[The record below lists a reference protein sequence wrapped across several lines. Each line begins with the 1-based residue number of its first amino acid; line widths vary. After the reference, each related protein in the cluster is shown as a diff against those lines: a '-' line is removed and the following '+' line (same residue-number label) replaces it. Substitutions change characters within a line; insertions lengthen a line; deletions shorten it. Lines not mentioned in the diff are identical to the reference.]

1 MKTPKSPLSRIR
13 DWNKKRKH
21 KGEKQAEDKKLVPEP
36 ESPQEPAEEKTEEL
50 VSESPAEKTEEPTAE
65 PTTEEPEPKELPPET
80 PAQEAEEPTTE
91 DMVAEEPTES
101 VPEEP
106 SEEAEEPELVPDVAA
121 EETEEIAPEPFV
133 PSKERKPPKMLNLG
147 FGGLFKR
154 GGKEKKAK
162 KEKES
167 TPELPFLKLLV
178 FPITLASMLL
188 GLSIMPLFPQP
199 LPAILAFLIAFLTYK
214 KPIIGMPIG
223 GLTVGLGLM
232 YNLSQM
238 NFISMLGSYEAR
250 VAFVFVLLFLF
261 TGLPII
267 FRSRNAVVSINLGII
282 AAILLFFSQT
292 YFLAIPLIFTA
303 IVLFKK
309 ISFLT
314 VVYYGLISVPLEIM
328 QYLNVVLPIER
339 WDWWIEPGTSPPIF
353 VPLTQI
359 FQNVQDSMLQ
369 FRLYDTSKVVY
380 AISDQLTASP
390 PDLPHTVQEMISHY
404 FDSMPGII
412 MFLFMVIGIVAALL
426 FFSRTFLAKSNFTY
440 GERLIPIMSATV
452 GVALFFILA
461 AGLQSALAF
470 RVDVNGAQMAIATFA
485 TIIFTSP
492 TLMLDYTPKKRASFD
507 MITKKA
513 DEIRSKLQL
522 FEDDLFEVKNGVPF
536 FFGPYEV
543 KLLMIRDKLNRVL
556 NKTTERSAEPT
567 DVDAI
572 FNELDGL
579 SRDIDNLSVELDVAL
594 SEFQIFINCEYS
606 KWVGQFKDMGLEFNT
621 AKIDFQRD
629 IPLNMRID
637 SINEVLDG
645 SRVFI
650 NDLLQVTQQ
659 VYDIIRSLYDP
670 SLPEENQSIIFAKQK
685 IDEKADPWI
694 AMEALYNALN
704 NWRKLYSDEIAK
716 SAENL
721 RQSLTIISELGAK
734 SEKLLP
740 ILGAEFPK
748 LMENAKKAEETK
760 AAMEKNTLN
769 IINVIVISDVLQS
782 SLGIAKDVL
791 SYLYDELKSK
801 ETTIEGLLPTED
813 YLWEKNDALS
823 KQMTVAMDM
832 LSNPSKYGL
841 SQVLENMPKFLS
853 RIEECADTIA
863 FYNEKIELFLNYP
876 VAEVAIEDLFKQQ
889 NSISAQNLPFEPK
902 HAEEFLR
909 LFYSKRYQ
917 NFSFD
922 TANREL
928 IKKT

>member
-1 MKTPKSPLSRIR
+1 LKTPKSPLSRIR
-13 DWNKKRKH
+13 DWNKKRTH
-21 KGEKQAEDKKLVPEP
+21 KGEEQAEEKKLVPEP
-36 ESPQEPAEEKTEEL
+36 ESPQEPAEEETEEL
-50 VSESPAEKTEEPTAE
+50 FSESPDEEPEEPTAE
-65 PTTEEPEPKELPPET
+65 PPTEEPEELP
-80 PAQEAEEPTTE
+80 QEPPVQEGEEPVAE
-91 DMVAEEPTES
+91 DMVVEELTES
-101 VPEEP
+101 VPEGP
-106 SEEAEEPELVPDVAA
+106 SEEAEEPELVPEVAA

-133 PSKERKPPKMLNLG
+133 QSKERKPPKLLNLG

-154 GGKEKKAK
+154 GGKEKKEK

-223 GLTVGLGLM
+223 GLTIGLGLM

-238 NFISMLGSYEAR
+238 NFISMLGSYESR

-261 TGLPII
+261 TGLPIV
-267 FRSRNAVVSINLGII
+267 FRSRRAVVSINLGII

-303 IVLFKK
+303 IVLFKRV
-309 ISFLT
+309 SFLT

-380 AISDQLTASP
+380 AISDQLTSTP

-412 MFLFMVIGIVAALL
+412 MFLFMVIGIVVALL

-440 GERLIPIMSATV
+440 GERLIPTMSATV

-461 AGLQSALAF
+461 AGLQGALAF

-485 TIIFTSP
+485 TLIFTLP
-492 TLMLDYTPKKRASFD
+492 TLMMDYTPKKRASFD

-522 FEDDLFEVKNGVPF
+522 FEDDMFEVKNRVPF

-556 NKTTERSAEPT
+556 DKTTARTEPA

-579 SRDIDNLSVELDVAL
+579 SRDIDNLSAELDVAL

-606 KWVGQFKDMGLEFNT
+606 KWVGQFKDMGLEFNS
-621 AKIDFQRD
+621 AKVDFQHD
-629 IPLNMRID
+629 LPLKMRVD

-650 NDLLQVTQQ
+650 NDVLQVTQQ

-694 AMEALYNALN
+694 ALEALYNALN
-704 NWRKLYSDEIAK
+704 NWRKLYSVEIAM
-716 SAENL
+716 SAEHL
-721 RQSLTIISELGAK
+721 KKSLTIIADLSAK

-748 LMENAKKAEETK
+748 LMENAKKAEEIK

-769 IINVIVISDVLQS
+769 IINVIIISDVLQS

-801 ETTIEGLLPTED
+801 EKTIEGLLPTED

-841 SQVLENMPKFLS
+841 SQVLENMPRSLS
-853 RIEECADTIA
+853 KIEECADTIA

-889 NSISAQNLPFEPK
+889 NSITAQNLPFEPK

-909 LFYSKRYQ
+909 LFHSKRYQ

>member
-1 MKTPKSPLSRIR
+1 MKTPKSPLSRVR
-13 DWNKKRKH
+13 DWSKKRKH
-21 KGEKQAEDKKLVPEP
+21 KGEEQTEEKKLAPEP
-36 ESPQEPAEEKTEEL
+36 ESPQEPAEEETEAL
-50 VSESPAEKTEEPTAE
+50 VSESSGEKTEEPTAE
-65 PTTEEPEPKELPPET
+65 PASEEPEELPQET
-80 PAQEAEEPTTE
+80 PAQEAEEPTPE
-91 DMVAEEPTES
+91 DMVAEEPTEL
-101 VPEEP
+101 VPDVP
-106 SEEAEEPELVPDVAA
+106 SEEAEAEELVPEVAA
-121 EETEEIAPEPFV
+121 EETEEIAPEPIAER
-133 PSKERKPPKMLNLG
+133 KERKPPKLLNLG

-154 GGKEKKAK
+154 GEKEK

-267 FRSRNAVVSINLGII
+267 FRSRRAVVSINLGII

-309 ISFLT
+309 VSFLT

-339 WDWWIEPGTSPPIF
+339 WDWWLDPGTSPPIF
-353 VPLTQI
+353 VPLTQV

-380 AISDQLTASP
+380 AISDQLTANP
-390 PDLPHTVQEMISHY
+390 PTLPHTVQEMISHY

-412 MFLFMVIGIVAALL
+412 MFLFMVIGIITALL
-426 FFSRTFLAKSNFTY
+426 FFSRTFLAKSNFSY
-440 GERLIPIMSATV
+440 GERLIPAMSATI

-461 AGLQSALAF
+461 AGLQGALAF

-485 TIIFTSP
+485 TLIFTLP
-492 TLMLDYTPKKRASFD
+492 TLMMDYTPKKRASFD

-513 DEIRSKLQL
+513 DEIKSKLQL
-522 FEDDLFEVKNGVPF
+522 FEDDLFEVKNTVPF

-556 NKTTERSAEPT
+556 NKTTERSTEAA

-606 KWVGQFKDMGLEFNT
+606 KWVGQLKDMGLDFNT

-629 IPLNMRID
+629 LSLKMRVD

-650 NDLLQVTQQ
+650 NDVLQVTQQ

-685 IDEKADPWI
+685 IDEKAEPWI
-694 AMEALYNALN
+694 AIEALYNALN
-704 NWRKLYSDEIAK
+704 NWRKLYSAEISK
-716 SAENL
+716 SAEHL
-721 RQSLTIISELGAK
+721 KESLTIIADLGAK

-748 LMENAKKAEETK
+748 LMENAKKAEEIK

-769 IINVIVISDVLQS
+769 VINVIMISDVLQS

-791 SYLYDELKSK
+791 SYLYDELQSK
-801 ETTIEGLLPTED
+801 EKTIEGLLPTED

-841 SQVLENMPKFLS
+841 SQVLENMPESLS
-853 RIEECADTIA
+853 KIEECADTIA

-909 LFYSKRYQ
+909 LFYSKRFQ

>member
-1 MKTPKSPLSRIR
+1 MKTPKSPLSRVR
-13 DWNKKRKH
+13 DWSKKRKH
-21 KGEKQAEDKKLVPEP
+21 KGEEQTEEKKLAPEP
-36 ESPQEPAEEKTEEL
+36 ESPQEPAEEETEAL
-50 VSESPAEKTEEPTAE
+50 VSESSGEKTEEPTAE
-65 PTTEEPEPKELPPET
+65 PASEEPEELPQET
-80 PAQEAEEPTTE
+80 PAQEAEEPTPE
-91 DMVAEEPTES
+91 DMVAEEPTEL
-101 VPEEP
+101 VPDVP
-106 SEEAEEPELVPDVAA
+106 SEEAEAEELVPEVAA
-121 EETEEIAPEPFV
+121 EETEEIAPEPIAER
-133 PSKERKPPKMLNLG
+133 KERKPPKLLNLG

-154 GGKEKKAK
+154 GEKEK

-267 FRSRNAVVSINLGII
+267 FRSRRAVVSINLGII

-309 ISFLT
+309 VSFLT

-339 WDWWIEPGTSPPIF
+339 WDWWLDPGTSPPIF

-380 AISDQLTASP
+380 AISDQLTANP
-390 PDLPHTVQEMISHY
+390 PTLPHTVQEMISHY

-412 MFLFMVIGIVAALL
+412 MFLFMVIGIITALL
-426 FFSRTFLAKSNFTY
+426 FFSRTFLAKSNFSY
-440 GERLIPIMSATV
+440 GERLIPAMSATI

-461 AGLQSALAF
+461 AGLQGALAF

-485 TIIFTSP
+485 TLIFTLP
-492 TLMLDYTPKKRASFD
+492 TLMMDYTPKKRASFD

-513 DEIRSKLQL
+513 DEIKSKLQL
-522 FEDDLFEVKNGVPF
+522 FEDDLFEVKNTVPF

-556 NKTTERSAEPT
+556 NKTTERSTEAA

-606 KWVGQFKDMGLEFNT
+606 KWVGQLKDMGLDFNT

-629 IPLNMRID
+629 LSLKMRVD

-650 NDLLQVTQQ
+650 NDVLQVTQQ

-685 IDEKADPWI
+685 IDEKAEPWI
-694 AMEALYNALN
+694 AIEALYNALN
-704 NWRKLYSDEIAK
+704 NWRKLYSAEISK
-716 SAENL
+716 SAEHL
-721 RQSLTIISELGAK
+721 KESLTIIADLGAK

-748 LMENAKKAEETK
+748 LMENAKKAEEIK

-769 IINVIVISDVLQS
+769 VINVIMISDVLQS

-791 SYLYDELKSK
+791 SYLYDELQSK
-801 ETTIEGLLPTED
+801 EKTIEGLLPTED

-841 SQVLENMPKFLS
+841 SQVLENMPESLS
-853 RIEECADTIA
+853 KIEECADTIA

-909 LFYSKRYQ
+909 LFYSKRFQ

>member
-1 MKTPKSPLSRIR
+1 LKTPKSPLSRVR
-13 DWNKKRKH
+13 DWSKKRKH
-21 KGEKQAEDKKLVPEP
+21 KGEEQTEEKKLAPEP
-36 ESPQEPAEEKTEEL
+36 ESPQEPDEEETEEL
-50 VSESPAEKTEEPTAE
+50 VSESSGEKTEEPTAE
-65 PTTEEPEPKELPPET
+65 PASGEPEELPQET
-80 PAQEAEEPTTE
+80 PAQEAEEPAAE
-91 DMVAEEPTES
+91 DMVAEEPTEL
-101 VPEEP
+101 VPDVPSEE
-106 SEEAEEPELVPDVAA
+106 EEAEELVPEVAA
-121 EETEEIAPEPFV
+121 EETEEIAPEPIAER
-133 PSKERKPPKMLNLG
+133 KERKPPKLLNLG

-154 GGKEKKAK
+154 GGKEK

-223 GLTVGLGLM
+223 GLTIGLGLM
-232 YNLSQM
+232 YNLSQL

-267 FRSRNAVVSINLGII
+267 FRSRRAVVSINLGII

-303 IVLFKK
+303 VVLFKK
-309 ISFLT
+309 VSFLT

-412 MFLFMVIGIVAALL
+412 MFLFMVIGIITALL
-426 FFSRTFLAKSNFTY
+426 FFSRTFLAKSNFSY
-440 GERLIPIMSATV
+440 GERLIPAMSATI

-461 AGLQSALAF
+461 AGLQGALAF

-485 TIIFTSP
+485 TLIFTLP
-492 TLMLDYTPKKRASFD
+492 TLMMDYTPKKRASFD

-513 DEIRSKLQL
+513 DEIKSKLQL
-522 FEDDLFEVKNGVPF
+522 FEDDLFEVKNSVPF

-556 NKTTERSAEPT
+556 NKTTERSTEAA

-606 KWVGQFKDMGLEFNT
+606 KWVGQLKDMGLDFNT

-629 IPLNMRID
+629 LSLKMRVG

-650 NDLLQVTQQ
+650 NDVLQVTQQ

-685 IDEKADPWI
+685 IDEKAEPWI
-694 AMEALYNALN
+694 AIEALYNALN
-704 NWRKLYSDEIAK
+704 NWRKLYSAEISK
-716 SAENL
+716 SAEHL
-721 RQSLTIISELGAK
+721 KESLTIIADLGAK

-748 LMENAKKAEETK
+748 LMENAKKAEEIK

-769 IINVIVISDVLQS
+769 VINVIMISDVLQS

-791 SYLYDELKSK
+791 SYLYDELQSK
-801 ETTIEGLLPTED
+801 EKTIEGLLPTED

-841 SQVLENMPKFLS
+841 SQVLENMPESLS
-853 RIEECADTIA
+853 KIEECADTIA

-909 LFYSKRYQ
+909 LFYSKRFQ

>member
-1 MKTPKSPLSRIR
+1 MKSIKSPLSRVR
-13 DWNKKRKH
+13 NWRKNRKRK
-21 KGEKQAEDKKLVPEP
+21 GEEKAEEKKLVPEP
-36 ESPQEPAEEKTEEL
+36 ESPQEPTEEETKEL
-50 VSESPAEKTEEPTAE
+50 VSEGPAEKPEEPATEEPATEEPEALPQETPVHEAEEPTAE
-65 PTTEEPEPKELPPET
+65 
-80 PAQEAEEPTTE
+80 
-91 DMVAEEPTES
+91 DIVAEEPTEL
-101 VPEEP
+101 VPEIP
-106 SEEAEEPELVPDVAA
+106 SEETEEIVPEATAEEA
-121 EETEEIAPEPFV
+121 EEIAPEPV
-133 PSKERKPPKMLNLG
+133 VERKERKPPKLLKLDL
-147 FGGLFKR
+147 GGLFKR
-154 GGKEKKAK
+154 GGKEKK
-162 KEKES
+162 EKER
-167 TPELPFLKLLV
+167 TPELPFLKLLI

-214 KPIIGMPIG
+214 KPILGMPIG
-223 GLTVGLGLM
+223 GLTIGLGLM

-238 NFISMLGSYEAR
+238 NFIAMLGSTESR
-250 VAFVFVLLFLF
+250 EAFVIVLLFLF
-261 TGLPII
+261 TALPII
-267 FRSRNAVVSINLGII
+267 FRSREAVVSINLGII

-292 YFLAIPLIFTA
+292 FFLAIPLIFTA

-309 ISFLT
+309 MSILT

-328 QYLNVVLPIER
+328 QYLNLVLPIER

-359 FQNVQDSMLQ
+359 FHNVQDSMLQ

-380 AISDQLTASP
+380 AIGDQITLDP
-390 PDLPHTVQEMISHY
+390 PALPHTVQEMISHY

-412 MFLFMVIGIVAALL
+412 MFLFMVIGIVTALL
-426 FFSRTFLAKSNFTY
+426 FFSRTFLSKSNISY
-440 GERLIPIMSATV
+440 GERLIPILTATV

-470 RVDVNGAQMAIATFA
+470 RVDVNGGQMAIATFA
-485 TIIFTSP
+485 ALIFTTP
-492 TLMLDYTPKKRASFD
+492 TLMMDYTPKKRTSLD
-507 MITKKA
+507 MIMKKA
-513 DEIRSKLQL
+513 DEIKSKLQL
-522 FEDDLFEVKNGVPF
+522 FEDDLFMVKNSVPF

-543 KLLMIRDKLNRVL
+543 KLLMIRDKLNRTL
-556 NKTTERSAEPT
+556 NKTTARTIEPA

-579 SRDIDNLSVELDVAL
+579 SRDIDNLSVEMDVAL

-606 KWVGQFKDMGLEFNT
+606 KWIGQFKDMGLEFKT
-621 AKIDFQRD
+621 SKIDFQRD
-629 IPLNMRID
+629 IPLNMRVD
-637 SINEVLDG
+637 SINEILDG

-650 NDLLQVTQQ
+650 NDVLQVTQQ

-670 SLPEENQSIIFAKQK
+670 ALPEENQSIVFAKQK
-685 IDEKADPWI
+685 IDEKADPWV
-694 AMEALYNALN
+694 ALEALYNALN
-704 NWRKLYSDEIAK
+704 NWRKLYSVEISK
-716 SAENL
+716 SADNL
-721 RQSLTIISELGAK
+721 RQSLTIISDLGSK

-748 LMENAKKAEETK
+748 LMENAKKAGEIK
-760 AAMEKNTLN
+760 AAMEENTLN
-769 IINVIVISDVLQS
+769 VVNVIVISDVLQS

-791 SYLYDELKSK
+791 SYLYDELRSK
-801 ETTIEGLLPTED
+801 EKTIEGLLPTED

-823 KQMTVAMDM
+823 KQMTIAMDM
-832 LSNPSKYGL
+832 MSNPSKYGL
-841 SQVLENMPKFLS
+841 SQVLENLPKSLS
-853 RIEECADTIA
+853 KIEECADTIA

-889 NSISAQNLPFEPK
+889 NAISAQNLPFEPK

-909 LFYSKRYQ
+909 LFHSKRYQ

-922 TANREL
+922 TTNREL

>member
-21 KGEKQAEDKKLVPEP
+21 KGEEQAEEKKLVPEP
-36 ESPQEPAEEKTEEL
+36 ESPQEPAEEEIEEL
-50 VSESPAEKTEEPTAE
+50 VSESPAEKTEEPTTE
-65 PTTEEPEPKELPPET
+65 PPTEEPEELPLET
-80 PAQEAEEPTTE
+80 PVQEGEEPVAE
-91 DMVAEEPTES
+91 DMVVEEPTES
-101 VPEEP
+101 VPEGP
-106 SEEAEEPELVPDVAA
+106 SEEAEEPELVPEVAA

-133 PSKERKPPKMLNLG
+133 QSKERKPPKLLNLG

-154 GGKEKKAK
+154 GGKEKKEK
-162 KEKES
+162 KEKET

-223 GLTVGLGLM
+223 GLTIGLGLM

-238 NFISMLGSYEAR
+238 NFISMLGSYESR

-261 TGLPII
+261 TGLPIV
-267 FRSRNAVVSINLGII
+267 FRSRRAVVSINLGII

-412 MFLFMVIGIVAALL
+412 MFLFMVIGIIVALL

-440 GERLIPIMSATV
+440 GERLIPTMSATV

-461 AGLQSALAF
+461 AGLQGALAF

-485 TIIFTSP
+485 ALIFTLP
-492 TLMLDYTPKKRASFD
+492 TLMMDYTPKKRASFD

-522 FEDDLFEVKNGVPF
+522 FEDDMFEVKNRVPF

-556 NKTTERSAEPT
+556 DKTTARTEPA

-579 SRDIDNLSVELDVAL
+579 SRDIDNLSAELDVAL

-606 KWVGQFKDMGLEFNT
+606 KWVGQFKDMGLEFNS

-629 IPLNMRID
+629 LPLKMRVD

-650 NDLLQVTQQ
+650 NDVLQVTQQ

-670 SLPEENQSIIFAKQK
+670 SLPVENQSIIFAKQK
-685 IDEKADPWI
+685 IDENADPWI
-694 AMEALYNALN
+694 ALEALYNALN
-704 NWRKLYSDEIAK
+704 NWRKLYSVEIAM
-716 SAENL
+716 SAEHL
-721 RQSLTIISELGAK
+721 KKSLTIIADLSAK

-748 LMENAKKAEETK
+748 LMENAKKAEEIK

-769 IINVIVISDVLQS
+769 IINVIIISDVLQS

-801 ETTIEGLLPTED
+801 EKTIEGLLPTED

-841 SQVLENMPKFLS
+841 SQVLENMPRSLS
-853 RIEECADTIA
+853 KIEECADTIA

-889 NSISAQNLPFEPK
+889 NSITAQNLPFEPK

-909 LFYSKRYQ
+909 LFHSKRYQ

>member
-1 MKTPKSPLSRIR
+1 LKSFKSPLSRVR
-13 DWNKKRKH
+13 DWSKKRKR
-21 KGEKQAEDKKLVPEP
+21 KGEEKEEEKKLAPES
-36 ESPQEPAEEKTEEL
+36 ESPQEPAEEKTEES
-50 VSESPAEKTEEPTAE
+50 VSESPDEKTEEPTTE
-65 PTTEEPEPKELPPET
+65 PATEEPEELPQEI

-91 DMVAEEPTES
+91 DIVAEEPTEL
-101 VPEEP
+101 VPETP
-106 SEEAEEPELVPDVAA
+106 SEEAEEIVPEAAA
-121 EETEEIAPEPFV
+121 EETEEIALDPIAER
-133 PSKERKPPKMLNLG
+133 KERKPPKLLKLG

-154 GGKEKKAK
+154 GGKEKK
-162 KEKES
+162 EKET
-167 TPELPFLKLLV
+167 TPELPFLKLLI

-214 KPIIGMPIG
+214 KPILGMPIG

-238 NFISMLGSYEAR
+238 NFISMLGSTEAR
-250 VAFVFVLLFLF
+250 GAFVFVLIFMF

-267 FRSRNAVVSINLGII
+267 FRSREAVVSINLGII

-303 IVLFKK
+303 MVLFKK

-314 VVYYGLISVPLEIM
+314 VVYYGLISVPLQIM
-328 QYLNVVLPIER
+328 QYLNLVLPIER

-380 AISDQLTASP
+380 AISDQITLDP
-390 PDLPHTVQEMISHY
+390 PVLPHTVQEMISHY
-404 FDSMPGII
+404 FDSLPGII
-412 MFLFMVIGIVAALL
+412 MFLFMVIGIVTALV
-426 FFSRTFLAKSNFTY
+426 FFSRTFLAKSNISY

-485 TIIFTSP
+485 TIIFTLP
-492 TLMLDYTPKKRASFD
+492 TLMVDYTPKKRASLD

-522 FEDDLFEVKNGVPF
+522 FEGDLFEVKNSVPF

-556 NKTTERSAEPT
+556 NKTTARSGEPA
-567 DVDAI
+567 DVDVI

-606 KWVGQFKDMGLEFNT
+606 KWVGQFRDMGIEFASS

-629 IPLNMRID
+629 ITLKMRVD

-670 SLPEENQSIIFAKQK
+670 TLPEENQSIIFAKQK

-704 NWRKLYSDEIAK
+704 NWRKLYSAEIAK
-716 SAENL
+716 SADNL
-721 RQSLTIISELGAK
+721 RQSLTIISDLGAK

-876 VAEVAIEDLFKQQ
+876 VAEVAIEDLFKEQ